1 MIHLELMFYVVWN
14 QDLFFPYG
22 YPISPALL
30 SSSFV
35 EWLNE
40 WIVIEWKIQ
49 LKKQSDQ
56 LLKV

>member
-1 MIHLELMFYVVWN
+1 MFYVVWN
-14 QDLFFPYG
+14 QGLFFPYG
-22 YPISPALL
+22 YPISPAML

-40 WIVIEWKIQ
+40 WIVIELKIQ

>member
-22 YPISPALL
+22 YPISPTLL
-30 SSSFV
+30 SSSCV

-40 WIVIEWKIQ
+40 WIVIE
-49 LKKQSDQ
+49 
-56 LLKV
+56 